1 MTPLAWGL
9 LVLVVSVPLLAMVWL
24 RWRFRPARMHRDADR
39 MIAERAALMGRKTEA
54 ELVDIVRNYPYIR
67 GKALNLLNRGHYAAL
82 NAAWSEV
89 LLEAE
94 KQAGSEVL
102 MRGLDQTLDVGAAI
116 YALATRKPAS

>member
-1 MTPLAWGL
+1 MTPIAWGL
-9 LVLVVSVPLLAMVWL
+9 LLVVMLVPVLAMLWL
-24 RWRFRPARMHRDADR
+24 KFRFRPSRMHRDAER
-39 MIAERAALMGRKTEA
+39 MIAERAAQMGRKSEA

-102 MRGLDQTLDVGAAI
+102 MRELDQTLDVGAAI